1 MTSSSGAIVV
11 STEAQC
17 CVTAL
22 GHIRPGD
29 LFAEDGTRTGRACS
43 SGTPG
48 CAWKGIESATPWN
61 DFMETRAS
69 EHGKDEVA
77 DIYLNAGLIAG
88 KAKDLLRIIKS
99 LDIQE
104 EEDDQAVLTAF
115 MYRNPQSIVLDYD
128 QTMFGNNR
136 WALGEEDGC
145 MFELPQQ
152 EGDELESSTV
162 TGRRLVHA
170 ETGTSP
176 LFIHSPGQ
184 FMECHHNLLDMLQ
197 ARSSHRDLRWN
208 KKHWKKWKAKY
219 TKHPTKHP
227 TPHPT
232 KNVGPTTKHPTK
244 HPTPHPT
251 PHPTKPPTTKHPT
264 KHPTPCPTRQPT
276 YSIHFKKYGKKW
288 KKKYWKKKKK
298 KH

>member
-1 MTSSSGAIVV
+1 
-11 STEAQC
+11 
-17 CVTAL
+17 
-22 GHIRPGD
+22 
-29 LFAEDGTRTGRACS
+29 
-43 SGTPG
+43 
-48 CAWKGIESATPWN
+48 
-61 DFMETRAS
+61 METRAS

-136 WALGEEDGC
+136 WALGEEEGC

-176 LFIHSPGQ
+176 LFIHSPGR

-197 ARSSHRDLRWN
+197 ARSSHRELNWRWGD
-208 KKHWKKWKAKY
+208 KDHKWKS
-219 TKHPTKHP
+219 TPPPTKHP
-227 TPHPT
+227 TPYPSSPPT
-232 KNVGPTTKHPTK
+232 KY
-244 HPTPHPT
+244 PTPHPT
-251 PHPTKPPTTKHPT
+251 S
-264 KHPTPCPTRQPT
+264 QYGSD
-276 YSIHFKKYGKKW
+276 YSRRGLLADRG
-288 KKKYWKKKKK
+288 
-298 KH
+298 

>member
-1 MTSSSGAIVV
+1 
-11 STEAQC
+11 
-17 CVTAL
+17 
-22 GHIRPGD
+22 
-29 LFAEDGTRTGRACS
+29 
-43 SGTPG
+43 
-48 CAWKGIESATPWN
+48 
-61 DFMETRAS
+61 
-69 EHGKDEVA
+69 
-77 DIYLNAGLIAG
+77 
-88 KAKDLLRIIKS
+88 
-99 LDIQE
+99 
-104 EEDDQAVLTAF
+104 

-176 LFIHSPGQ
+176 LFIHSPGR

-208 KKHWKKWKAKY
+208 KKHWKKYNKKNKYKY
-219 TKHPTKHP
+219 TKRPTKQPNGTPPTKHP
-227 TPHPT
+227 TR
-232 KNVGPTTKHPTK
+232 
-244 HPTPHPT
+244 
-251 PHPTKPPTTKHPT
+251 PPTTKQPT
-264 KHPTPCPTRQPT
+264 KEPTPCPTRKPM

-288 KKKYWKKKKK
+288 TKKYWKKNKKK
-298 KH
+298 L

>member
-1 MTSSSGAIVV
+1 MDRHR
-11 STEAQC
+11 EC
-17 CVTAL
+17 
-22 GHIRPGD
+22 P
-29 LFAEDGTRTGRACS
+29 
-43 SGTPG
+43 
-48 CAWKGIESATPWN
+48 PWN

-88 KAKDLLRIIKS
+88 KAKDLLRVIKS

-176 LFIHSPGQ
+176 LFIHSPGR

-208 KKHWKKWKAKY
+208 KKHWKKYNKKNKYKY
-219 TKHPTKHP
+219 TKRPTKQPTGNPPTKHP
-227 TPHPT
+227 TR
-232 KNVGPTTKHPTK
+232 
-244 HPTPHPT
+244 
-251 PHPTKPPTTKHPT
+251 PPTTKQPT
-264 KHPTPCPTRQPT
+264 KEPTPCPTRKPT

-288 KKKYWKKKKK
+288 TKKYWKKNKKK
-298 KH
+298 NKKKL